1 MKRFKVA
8 VRPRPSDI
16 TGVAKLAG
24 LLALALIVPS
34 IGLDQQFTGP
44 MVNALLLISAVV
56 VGLPGAIMVGALPS
70 LVALA
75 RGTLPLPM
83 AVMVPYIIF
92 GNAALVGVFYLLH
105 RRNYWLALVPA
116 AIVKFG
122 LLFFA
127 VTYMVTVPPALAGMM
142 QWPQLYTALLG
153 GVIAWVVLGIGR
165 LRLNR

>member
-44 MVNALLLISAVV
+44 MVNALLLISAGVG
-56 VGLPGAIMVGALPS
+56 GLPGAIRGGALPS

-92 GNAALVGVFYLLH
+92 GNAALVGVFFQLH